1 MRLQPKLFFS
11 FFLVSALL
19 LLGMFLALSRLQKNT
34 IEQRI
39 DQAFQRAQS
48 HFLDLRLQQS
58 QTLRLATFIVSK
70 DPKWMQ
76 NFSDSGFLQA
86 LSNVPNRKDQQ
97 NAELVM
103 LANGNGEVIFSSFRP
118 EESDYLLEVLQLKN
132 QPKDFLIVGL
142 KQGIFKIAVS
152 QTVQKE
158 KTFWIVAGFPVRS
171 SDVEALLASTGL
183 DFVFFSKSG
192 PVVFVEAGRLAL
204 DTEALSAISKV
215 SEAATHISIQ
225 GEPFQARLMSLSD
238 SPNISV
244 VAMQSLASYQ
254 NEGMRLWQ
262 AFTLGLVILLIL
274 SYILAQRLSRSISKP
289 FDLLRDS
296 VREVTTSLGIEYTQ
310 SLNLNEF
317 QQIAENY
324 RALALRLKQELKSRL
339 QANEELEET
348 KFLLLKSNSRLS
360 RRLFQNDVMLSLWE
374 EQEKSADTKEFL
386 SRLLERLLPGVP
398 FDYGCIIIRP
408 MAEVGPETIIAK
420 VEREKRSSEILDDG
434 LEKKDRTYWLSEL
447 DPDLRNF
454 LLDRSQESRSGKVLS
469 VELTEG
475 CLGPTDKKK
484 PISVLTLSLRQ
495 GQEHLGSL
503 HLLSEDTK
511 PAVSES
517 LQKFLINVSA
527 QVAVLLQNR
536 ALSHASRVDPLTRLY
551 NRGYMNDRLREEL
564 LRSSRTGLP
573 FTFLLLD
580 VDHFKKINDD
590 HGHPAGDTVLVG
602 LASLLKRT
610 CRASDAICRYGG
622 EEITIILVDTP
633 ISGAKI
639 FAENL
644 RKQISSEQ
652 FIHEEKSLSVT
663 VSIGLAEFPTHGKKG
678 EDLIQRADQ
687 ALYLAKSGG
696 RNAVRTAD

>member
-1 MRLQPKLFFS
+1 MKLQPKLFFS
-11 FFLVSALL
+11 FFFVSALL

-34 IEQRI
+34 IDQRI
-39 DQAFQRAQS
+39 EQSFQRAKS

-58 QTLRLATFIVSK
+58 QTLRLATFILSK

-76 NFSDSGFLQA
+76 NFSDSGLLQA
-86 LSNVPNRKDQQ
+86 LSTVPNRKDQQ

-103 LANGNGEVIFSSFRP
+103 LTNGQGEVLFSSFSS
-118 EESDYLLEVLQLKN
+118 EENEYLLQILQLQK
-132 QPKDFLIVGL
+132 QPKDFLLVGL
-142 KQGIFKIAVS
+142 KRGIFKIVVS
-152 QTVQKE
+152 QAIQKDR
-158 KTFWIVAGFPVRS
+158 TFWIVAGFPVRS
-171 SDVEALLASTGL
+171 SDVDALLASTGL
-183 DFVFFSKSG
+183 DFVFFSRSG
-192 PVVFVEAGRLAL
+192 PTVFVEAGRLAV
-204 DTEALSAISKV
+204 DSAGLSAISNV
-215 SEAATHISIQ
+215 TESDHRIFLQ
-225 GEPFQARLMSLSD
+225 GEPFLARLLSVSD

-244 VAMQSLASYQ
+244 VAMQTLSPFHT
-254 NEGMRLWQ
+254 EVVRLWQ
-262 AFTLGLVILLIL
+262 AFTLGLVILLVL
-274 SYILAQRLSRSISKP
+274 SYILAQRLSKSISKP

-324 RALALRLKQELKSRL
+324 RALALRLKQELKNRL

-348 KFLLLKSNSRLS
+348 KFQLLKSNSRLS

-420 VEREKRSSEILDDG
+420 VEREKRNSPIPDDG

-447 DPDLRNF
+447 DPNLRNF
-454 LLDRSQESRSGKVLS
+454 LLDRSHESRSGKVLS
-469 VELTEG
+469 IEITEG
-475 CLGPTDKKK
+475 RLGATEKKK

-495 GQEHLGSL
+495 GKEHLGSL
-503 HLLSEDTK
+503 HLLSEDTQ
-511 PAVSES
+511 PAVSDS

-564 LRSSRTGLP
+564 LRSSRTGSP

-590 HGHPAGDTVLVG
+590 HGHPAGDSVLVG

-622 EEITIILVDTP
+622 EEIAIILVDTP
-633 ISGAKI
+633 LSGAKV

-644 RKQISSEQ
+644 RKQISNEC
-652 FIHEEKSLSVT
+652 FVHENKTLSVS

-696 RNAVRTAD
+696 RNNVRSAD